1 MVMHRY
7 QVIEVPEFKIQ
18 NSKLMFDPIRILIIN
33 TGGTIGMVKEKE
45 TGTLHAV
52 KADELFRHIPILSQ
66 LDEQISFYS
75 FDPLMDSSNMCPRH
89 WIEIAAVIEE
99 NYEQYDG
106 FVVLHGSDTMAY
118 TASALSFMLE
128 NLNKPVILTGS
139 QLPLGMVRSDGR
151 ENLTAAIEIASARE
165 EDTPIVPEVCIYF
178 ENLLLRGNRTFKYNA
193 DNFKAFHS
201 GNLPPLAEVGVNIKF
216 NHNIILKPNFKK
228 LKVHTNLDPSITNIK
243 LYPGISEATIA
254 AQLGIPGLRAA
265 ILETYGSGNAMT
277 DSWFLD
283 LLRSAISKGIILM
296 NVTQCKAGSV
306 VMGKYQT
313 SEEMNRM
320 GVISGKDMTVESAIA
335 KLMYLLGT
343 GLPKSE
349 VESLLQVSLR
359 GEMTV

>member
-1 MVMHRY
+1 
-7 QVIEVPEFKIQ
+7 
-18 NSKLMFDPIRILIIN
+18 MFDQVSIMIIN
-33 TGGTIGMVKEKE
+33 TGGTIGMVKDKE

-52 KADELFRHIPILSQ
+52 RGDELFRHIPILGQ
-66 LDEQISFYS
+66 LDEQIDFYS
-75 FDPLMDSSNMCPRH
+75 FSPLLDSSNMCPRH
-89 WIEIAAVIEE
+89 WVEIARVIEE
-99 NYEQYDG
+99 NYEKYDG

-128 NLNKPVILTGS
+128 NLNKPVIFTGS

-151 ENLTAAIEIASARE
+151 ENLTAAIEIASARVDE
-165 EDTPIVPEVCIYF
+165 TPIVPEVCIYF

-216 NHNIILKPNFKK
+216 NHNLILKPNFKK
-228 LKVHTNLDPSITNIK
+228 LKVHTSLDSNITIVK
-243 LYPGISEATIA
+243 LYPGINEAA
-254 AQLGIPGLRAA
+254 VKAQFSIPGLKAV

-277 DSWFLD
+277 DPWFLD
-283 LLRSAISKGIILM
+283 ALRDAISRNIILL

-313 SEEMNRM
+313 SEEMRQI
-320 GVISGKDMTVESAIA
+320 GVISGSDMTTESALA

-343 GLPKSE
+343 GLPKEE
-349 VESLLQVSLR
+349 VVNLLQFSLR